1 MRILASLLTLAS
13 LIAFTATLRPTQA
26 QDTPWNRRLRKGVL
40 LNDSPAVRSTG
51 PKGPL
56 NADELRRLGLRPRG
70 NGLLNLTYWPEE
82 PAAPARVVTGDLAA
96 AMAQLCPASAEAK
109 QLERYAEAIIR
120 YSQEFSVD
128 PWLLAALVYTQ
139 SGCRHEAYN
148 SYGTGLSLLNVGM
161 HEANIRNGVYRFGV
175 WTERGWTRKELDV
188 TAFRF
193 RREALKH
200 PEPNIYFAAAI
211 LNMFRQ
217 QCPQIDGAFE
227 SAPHRHAVSHFIWG
241 DRVVDTGPEDRIL
254 TARRRLLHSY
264 ARLNRGGRELV
275 GISFMSPLDG
285 YPRIATSGLGEPR
298 DNGRRPHRG
307 IDFASEEG
315 EPVRSIAAG
324 TVTFAGVDW
333 ERRAHIPLEPWGA
346 AIVHQKHMGPRGLFV
361 EIEHGN
367 GLVSLYAHLASYDVQ
382 VGDHVQAAQRL
393 GEVGRTGI
401 KDSGAHLHFGLF
413 QDGAVLDPLEYLAPY
428 VFPPNLTNRGR
439 ADLAKQHRKNQ
450 RRRRHR

>member
-1 MRILASLLTLAS
+1 M
-13 LIAFTATLRPTQA
+13 
-26 QDTPWNRRLRKGVL
+26 
-40 LNDSPAVRSTG
+40 
-51 PKGPL
+51 
-56 NADELRRLGLRPRG
+56 
-70 NGLLNLTYWPEE
+70 
-82 PAAPARVVTGDLAA
+82 TGDLAA

-161 HEANIRNGVYRFGV
+161 HEAHILNGVYRFGV

-188 TAFRF
+188 SAFRF
-193 RREALKH
+193 RRETLKH

-211 LNMFRQ
+211 LNVFRQ
-217 QCPQIDGAFE
+217 QCPQIDRAFE

-275 GISFMSPLDG
+275 GISFVSPLDG